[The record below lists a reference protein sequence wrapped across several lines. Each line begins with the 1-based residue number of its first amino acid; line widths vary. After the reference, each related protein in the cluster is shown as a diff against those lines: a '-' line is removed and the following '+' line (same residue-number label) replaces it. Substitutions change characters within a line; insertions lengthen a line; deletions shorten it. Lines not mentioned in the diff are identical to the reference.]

1 MKGEVSVLT
10 KKIFSL
16 GGLRLMRH
24 PLGPTIWHVFYALT
38 ARNPRMSEYFRHY
51 SGITVFLRLS

>member
-10 KKIFSL
+10 KKNFSV
-16 GGLRLMRH
+16 GGLRFMRYAV
-24 PLGPTIWHVFYALT
+24 GPTTRHVFYALT
-38 ARNPRMSEYFRHY
+38 ARNPRINEYFSHY